1 MNGCPVCGYSGA
13 LESPGFQAFSD
24 ARVGASGPA
33 APLPWW
39 LWLAGLTVLAA
50 AVLGL
55 AAAVLR

>member
-13 LESPGFQAFSD
+13 LESPGSEYHADGPSG
-24 ARVGASGPA
+24 ARGPA

-50 AVLGL
+50 ALIGL

>member
-1 MNGCPVCGYSGA
+1 MDGCPVCGYSGA
-13 LESPGFQAFSD
+13 LDSPGPEYKADGRSG
-24 ARVGASGPA
+24 ARGPA

-50 AVLGL
+50 ALIGL